1 MKIDELM
8 IGDLISMN
16 GVVRKVTSIHQ
27 KETENGVDLITT
39 MIPGFKFPDT
49 NLSFR
54 PSYAQPIPLTP
65 DILEKNW
72 FLQNGIGSDEIEI
85 LDPDYSDETYVW
97 QERDEYDNLFTV
109 SVYNLNDGIGNWSL
123 EIVDSPKG
131 KMELEIKYVHE
142 LQRALRICG
151 IEKEIIVN

>member
-1 MKIDELM
+1 MKAEELM
-8 IGDLISMN
+8 LGDY
-16 GVVRKVTSIHQ
+16 VRDKYGHFVKVKEIYSDSIF
-27 KETENGVDLITT
+27 TEDSEYEGEQLFE
-39 MIPGFKFPDT
+39 GEFE
-49 NLSFR
+49 
-54 PSYAQPIPLTP
+54 PIPLTP
-65 DILEKNW
+65 EILEKNG

-151 IEKEIIVN
+151 IEKEVEL